1 MSGKWCC
8 IYWGNDEVLKRGLWV
23 AGLVAGAG
31 VLAACEARNPAEVA
45 IANVVRDNN
54 VAELERYLSLGGD
67 PNEVSRDG
75 FPLIYLATGPRGG
88 MEALTMLLEAGV
100 DPNSRATN
108 GRSVLINAAGWCDTE
123 MVILLLRAGADPR
136 YRSPENKTARD
147 SVCSGPLDRRA
158 EVLNILDAAL

>member
-1 MSGKWCC
+1 M
-8 IYWGNDEVLKRGLWV
+8 LKRGLLF
-23 AGLVAGAG
+23 AGLFAG
-31 VLAACEARNPAEVA
+31 VAFLAACEARNPAEVA

-88 MEALTMLLEAGV
+88 MDALVMLLEAGV

-108 GRSVLINAAGWCDTE
+108 GRSVLMNAAGWCDAE
-123 MVILLLRAGADPR
+123 MVYRLLRAGADPS
-136 YRSPENKTARD
+136 YRGPDNKTARD

-158 EVLNILDAAL
+158 EVLNILDAAQ